1 MKTISKGDFGVYKV
15 YMVNK
20 RACKVWLARGTKTEC
35 ISYIIELANNSC
47 KLSWC
52 TDVQLSLHVFPRNNY
67 ASFYI
72 IKYENKSLREKL
84 RIEYI
89 IARYEEKLKVK
100 VKNK

>member
-1 MKTISKGDFGVYKV
+1 MKTISKGCFGVYKV

-20 RACKVWLARGTKTEC
+20 RACKVWLARGTKAEC

-52 TDVQLSLHVFPRNNY
+52 SDVQLSLQVFPRNND
-67 ASFYI
+67 ACFDV
-72 IKYENKSLREKL
+72 IKYDNESLREKL

-89 IARYEEKLKVK
+89 IARYKEKLKVK